1 MQPTMSSKSFQLR
14 SPKFRRSEKKSHQQ
28 AEKPTKRSCG
38 SWLFRFTERA
48 TTKTVDVSPCS
59 TCATPHHEPRIL
71 KVNVRKWV
79 LGRGNPDDQV
89 ITVWI
94 IGTTCRHGIWFGDH
108 ERTKNQRRIV
118 SHGSQ
123 SISFVNKAVYM
134 YVLPVVGL
142 TAPPGPLAPIM
153 RQNTIFGNRPRHG
166 HHPKGNRGNQQPT
179 IDVSQVAHHR
189 RYLPQVLNVLLMR
202 LFRPDNYII
211 HGLFQRQTGCFGFL
225 VLTYGYFGNFFR
237 LCHSRNPP
245 CHGAFFRP
253 G

>member
-1 MQPTMSSKSFQLR
+1 
-14 SPKFRRSEKKSHQQ
+14 
-28 AEKPTKRSCG
+28 
-38 SWLFRFTERA
+38 
-48 TTKTVDVSPCS
+48 
-59 TCATPHHEPRIL
+59 
-71 KVNVRKWV
+71 
-79 LGRGNPDDQV
+79 
-89 ITVWI
+89 
-94 IGTTCRHGIWFGDH
+94 
-108 ERTKNQRRIV
+108 
-118 SHGSQ
+118 
-123 SISFVNKAVYM
+123 M

-211 HGLFQRQTGCFGFL
+211 HDLFQRQTGCFGFL

-237 LCHSRNPP
+237 LCHSRALSWCIFSARLKRYGIQDWHKRGQNNNNIQ
-245 CHGAFFRP
+245 
-253 G
+253 